1 MDRAAIWIFLERN
14 RRTCGPG
21 RTGGQSSI
29 SSCASQARGSLGV
42 RQMNEQRRAS
52 GLRPDSG
59 GKLGTSEENNF
70 NEGRQGLSEQEEFN
84 KEEKCVLDL
93 LTQGLSREFPNP
105 QRVGCPDFAVL
116 RGIAFRKLRLAEV
129 EPWLEHLGSCSPCFQ
144 EFTELRKQATTRRR
158 HTQAWLAVA
167 AVPIFAVAGWL
178 WVRTQHSVQPTETAV
193 LDLREL
199 SVARGQNPT
208 QSDQR
213 PLEIHRSAKHL
224 ILDLPIGSKEGAY
237 DIAILSES
245 GTQILGPAAP
255 RSCRITL
262 SACGLMS
269 TLAEFRQGCIFL
281 LCANPVWNGPDTPS
295 AYFDRI
301 RRLG

>member
-14 RRTCGPG
+14 RRTRRPG

-29 SSCASQARGSLGV
+29 SSCASQACVSIGV

-52 GLRPDSG
+52 GPHPDPD
-59 GKLGTSEENNF
+59 GKLGMSEESNF
-70 NEGRQGLSEQEEFN
+70 NDGRQDLSEQEELN
-84 KEEKCVLDL
+84 TEEQRVLDL

-105 QRVGCPDFAVL
+105 QRVGCPDSAVL

-158 HTQAWLAVA
+158 RTQAWLAVA
-167 AVPIFAVAGWL
+167 AVLIFSVAGWL
-178 WVRTQHSVQPTETAV
+178 WVRTQHPVQPPETAV
-193 LDLREL
+193 LDLRDL

-208 QSDQR
+208 QTDQR
-213 PLEIHRSAKHL
+213 PLEIHRSTKHL

-237 DIAILSES
+237 DIAILSDTGAQVIAAS
-245 GTQILGPAAP
+245 GTAQLQGHVVSLRADVDMSGVKPGLYFLALRQP
-255 RSCRITL
+255 GLEWNRYPVRI
-262 SACGLMS
+262 
-269 TLAEFRQGCIFL
+269 F
-281 LCANPVWNGPDTPS
+281 
-295 AYFDRI
+295 
-301 RRLG
+301 